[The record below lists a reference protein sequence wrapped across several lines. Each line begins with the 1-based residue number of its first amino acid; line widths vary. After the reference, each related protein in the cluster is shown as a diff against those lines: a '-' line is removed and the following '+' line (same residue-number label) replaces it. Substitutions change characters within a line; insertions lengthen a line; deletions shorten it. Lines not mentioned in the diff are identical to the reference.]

1 MKAVLTEEEAT
12 LVMSI
17 LIDNLIDLKN
27 GPSGFDDYGSTKELE
42 NAVNKLDN
50 WFKEVG
56 YARE

>member
-1 MKAVLTEEEAT
+1 MHAVLTEEEAT

-27 GPSGFDDYGSTKELE
+27 NTNGLDDYGSTKDLE
-42 NAVNKLDN
+42 NAINKLDEWLN
-50 WFKEVG
+50 EVG